1 MRKVRLIF
9 LIESLN
15 PLEKKKLMM
24 NLPIKTINPKFKKTT
39 FLTGSRTTTKEEE
52 NEDLI
57 EVEEMITEDIMMT
70 TIISLGQQDKVI
82 MKAWTQIPVNTEE
95 EMENNT
101 GMIRIF

>member
-1 MRKVRLIF
+1 VVRKVRLIF

-39 FLTGSRTTTKEEE
+39 FSTGSRTTTKEEE

-82 MKAWTQIPVNTEE
+82 MKA
-95 EMENNT
+95 
-101 GMIRIF
+101 